1 MKILLIQ
8 PPVRDFYHTEIR
20 VQPIGL
26 AYLAASLG
34 SHGYEVDFEQV
45 YEERFERAYGFY
57 RPYLRSVIYRYLDCG
72 ILRNGFPGSDVEN
85 AAMNIYLLSP
95 ASADTSALPATKSEW
110 SSLANGCAE
119 RF

>member
-1 MKILLIQ
+1 M
-8 PPVRDFYHTEIR
+8 
-20 VQPIGL
+20 
-26 AYLAASLG
+26 
-34 SHGYEVDFEQV
+34 

-72 ILRNGFPGSDVEN
+72 ILRTALPGYDVES
-85 AAMNIYLLSP
+85 AAMNIYLPSP

-110 SSLANGCAE
+110 LSLANGCAE